1 MSQRIAAHHL
11 LGLLIKLAV
20 DKHQWLLKIKRKH
33 LEDLQHYRQ
42 PLPQPETAD
51 RYHESDLDGVEK
63 TAGYRPRPYL

>member
-42 PLPQPETAD
+42 PLPQQETTD
-51 RYHESDLDGVEK
+51 RHHEPDPDGLEEP
-63 TAGYRPRPYL
+63 AGYRSRPYL